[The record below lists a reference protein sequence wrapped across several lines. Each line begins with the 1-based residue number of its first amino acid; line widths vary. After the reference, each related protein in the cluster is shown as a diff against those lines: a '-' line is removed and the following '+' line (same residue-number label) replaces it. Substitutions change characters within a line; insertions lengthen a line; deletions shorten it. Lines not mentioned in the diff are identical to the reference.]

1 MYKLPK
7 EYLSVDPAGII
18 LKNCC
23 ESLITIQ
30 GSFTLFVC
38 IKIDPSGKEVFVPCS
53 LKCISGLIPLSRYS
67 VLHVNVVICL
77 FRRGNDMGHVGCDT
91 EYR

>member
-1 MYKLPK
+1 MYKLPQ
-7 EYLSVDPAGII
+7 ENLSVDPAGII

-23 ESLITIQ
+23 ESLITEQ

-53 LKCISGLIPLSRYS
+53 LKCKVDEAVTWHTYY
-67 VLHVNVVICL
+67 
-77 FRRGNDMGHVGCDT
+77 GH
-91 EYR
+91 

>member
-1 MYKLPK
+1 MYKLPQ

-23 ESLITIQ
+23 ESLITEQ

-38 IKIDPSGKEVFVPCS
+38 IKIEPSGGEVFVPCF
-53 LKCISGLIPLSRYS
+53 LKCKCFCLKAHLSRRLKSLPEPFKASLYEE
-67 VLHVNVVICL
+67 
-77 FRRGNDMGHVGCDT
+77 RRGGGGGGKS
-91 EYR
+91 

>member
-1 MYKLPK
+1 MYKLPQ

-23 ESLITIQ
+23 ESLITEQ

-53 LKCISGLIPLSRYS
+53 RKCFKIYVYFVYLY
-67 VLHVNVVICL
+67 VLVEFNIVKKL
-77 FRRGNDMGHVGCDT
+77 QENARK
-91 EYR
+91 

>member
-1 MYKLPK
+1 MYKFPQ

-23 ESLITIQ
+23 ESLITEQ

-38 IKIDPSGKEVFVPCS
+38 IKIDPSGKGVFVPCS
-53 LKCISGLIPLSRYS
+53 LKWLWFVMLLVLMSVS
-67 VLHVNVVICL
+67 VLPSLCTYYNKIMYKL
-77 FRRGNDMGHVGCDT
+77 
-91 EYR
+91 Y

>member
-1 MYKLPK
+1 MYKLPQ

-18 LKNCC
+18 LKKCC
-23 ESLITIQ
+23 ESLITEQ

-53 LKCISGLIPLSRYS
+53 LKCTGTTPGKPPGEKLRPKSTKMNGFISEPL
-67 VLHVNVVICL
+67 
-77 FRRGNDMGHVGCDT
+77 T
-91 EYR
+91 

>member
-1 MYKLPK
+1 MYKLPQ

-23 ESLITIQ
+23 ESLITEQ

-53 LKCISGLIPLSRYS
+53 LKCS
-67 VLHVNVVICL
+67 VHYVNVFISRDLNVHNK
-77 FRRGNDMGHVGCDT
+77 R
-91 EYR
+91 